1 MSKYNP
7 YDNVIKT
14 IEEVATLLK
23 YKPSEYEML
32 KHPERELKVS
42 FPVTMDDGTLK
53 VFEGFRVQHSTIR
66 GPGKGG
72 VRFHQDV
79 NADEVRA
86 LSAWMTF
93 KCAVANIPYGGAKG
107 GVVCDPM
114 KLSDS
119 ELNRITRA
127 FTNGIAPIIG
137 PERDIP
143 APDVG
148 SNPQTMAWMM
158 DAFSKLKGYTVN
170 GVVTGKPV
178 TLGGSLGRGD
188 ATGRGVSFTVN
199 NIFAKLNIPLKGTI
213 AVVQGMGNVGSV
225 SARLIHESGM
235 KVIAVSDVSGAIYKE
250 DGLNIP
256 EILEYLSKDKRNL
269 LDGYKGEG
277 LKRISNEE
285 LLELDTT
292 LLIPAA
298 LENQIND
305 GNADRIKAKVVVEAA
320 NGPCTVEA
328 DEILKKKG
336 VVVVPDILANAG
348 GVIVSYFEWVQNIQ
362 RLAWTE
368 ERVNTELKHLIDL
381 AFENVWNS
389 AKEYD
394 VALRK
399 GAYIVAIKRIVDS
412 MKLRG
417 V

>member
-1 MSKYNP
+1 
-7 YDNVIKT
+7 
-14 IEEVATLLK
+14 
-23 YKPSEYEML
+23 
-32 KHPERELKVS
+32 
-42 FPVTMDDGTLK
+42 
-53 VFEGFRVQHSTIR
+53 
-66 GPGKGG
+66 
-72 VRFHQDV
+72 
-79 NADEVRA
+79 
-86 LSAWMTF
+86 
-93 KCAVANIPYGGAKG
+93 
-107 GVVCDPM
+107 
-114 KLSDS
+114 
-119 ELNRITRA
+119 
-127 FTNGIAPIIG
+127 
-137 PERDIP
+137 
-143 APDVG
+143 
-148 SNPQTMAWMM
+148 
-158 DAFSKLKGYTVN
+158 
-170 GVVTGKPV
+170 
-178 TLGGSLGRGD
+178 
-188 ATGRGVSFTVN
+188 
-199 NIFAKLNIPLKGTI
+199 
-213 AVVQGMGNVGSV
+213 VVQGMGNVGSV